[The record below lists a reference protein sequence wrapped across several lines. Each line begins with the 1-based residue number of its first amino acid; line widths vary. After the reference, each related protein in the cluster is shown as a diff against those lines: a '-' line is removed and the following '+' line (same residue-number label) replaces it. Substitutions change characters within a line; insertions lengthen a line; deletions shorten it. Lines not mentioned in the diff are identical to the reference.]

1 MGVSNIP
8 QTSRDADFNKL
19 WKLLWNV
26 LKKGAQR
33 NKNDPYTDTEE
44 EVENGVKPASE
55 TEEDAEESGKVCWE
69 WI

>member
-1 MGVSNIP
+1 M
-8 QTSRDADFNKL
+8 L
-19 WKLLWNV
+19 WKV

-55 TEEDAEESGKVCWE
+55 TEKDAEESGKVCWE